1 MIPSIAVDYDEE
13 SESKSVLYS
22 KNHSVSDSEGG
33 LSDKLSTDEEHIVL
47 SPPRKTTRGS
57 PNRITR
63 QTQGVNHPT
72 SLNSPYRKKRS
83 GRQRQSIHK
92 SIIDYNSYSS
102 SESELELHNSQG
114 VDGNT
119 NLRSPHRIK
128 RRGRPCKAAMPLTN
142 PSRHDVNNNVM
153 HETARLQSQLSQAE
167 ERVQQLSQRLSQTR
181 KKLSRTAPINA
192 RRRVRGH
199 NPSERLRLLV
209 QQWRH
214 QQIPLSGIA
223 DAMVTVISGS
233 KKLKEEVST
242 QIINQ
247 DQDFEQLRTHFK
259 MVMYKELQHK
269 FRPWMCLQQID
280 LNPTVSFR
288 GYDIIRNVEFA
299 EENNPRY

>member
-1 MIPSIAVDYDEE
+1 MLTCYDKVKLNRLVPHRMCYKCCNYLNEPIKSKTQWEMGKQFRCMIPSVAVDYDEE
-13 SESKSVLYS
+13 SESKSVLNS

-92 SIIDYNSYSS
+92 SIIDYNSYSA

-142 PSRHDVNNNVM
+142 PPRHGVNNNVM

-167 ERVQQLSQRLSQTR
+167 
-181 KKLSRTAPINA
+181 
-192 RRRVRGH
+192 
-199 NPSERLRLLV
+199 
-209 QQWRH
+209 
-214 QQIPLSGIA
+214 
-223 DAMVTVISGS
+223 
-233 KKLKEEVST
+233 
-242 QIINQ
+242 
-247 DQDFEQLRTHFK
+247 
-259 MVMYKELQHK
+259 
-269 FRPWMCLQQID
+269 
-280 LNPTVSFR
+280 
-288 GYDIIRNVEFA
+288 
-299 EENNPRY
+299 